1 MRLAGQL
8 LLVSAVTLLLPWAG
22 CQYAREVESA
32 LRAAEADSVAAS
44 ARLLAAALAPA
55 VAPDAAGLQAVAGR
69 SGDLDLYAHPLGAAP
84 TLDGFVEDW
93 GLAAR
98 HLERTGGLEFLVG
111 RRGVAT
117 YVFVAVA
124 GGQPPSALRLTGR
137 DTPLVFPLDA
147 PGPVLGRD
155 GPALDARSRGYW
167 QATSTGWQIEA
178 RVPSSLLEGRLG
190 LQVRDPDGTLRGTTW
205 MERPGRLAA
214 PDAGAQAAL
223 DRLAPPGFRAYLID
237 TAGFLLARSEPATS
251 AAAEAPDGWL
261 DPVFR
266 FALGRRTEADPAPA
280 ARPGQLSG
288 RHVELAA
295 LGTATTRRYA
305 DGATNLLA
313 AAAPVGDGIPPAAI
327 VVMERDTAEIL
338 ALTRAP
344 TRRLLGLSLLA
355 STGAA
360 LALLGFAGW
369 LSWRITRLR
378 DAAGSA
384 VGQRGEVL
392 GSLPGAAAGD
402 ELGDLARQLAGLLGR
417 VREHNL
423 YLQELGGRLAHE
435 LRTPLAVVRSSLDNL
450 EAEASSPG
458 PWLGRAREG
467 VDRMSH
473 LVNALAAA
481 RQMERAIGAAELED
495 FDLGAQLDD
504 MTDAYRALHP
514 EHGFALARPAG
525 PCRIHGAPELIAQA
539 LDKLV
544 DNAVDFAPAGT
555 EIRLELARRRDDW
568 RLAVA
573 NAGSRLPSGAPARLF
588 DSLVSLRGETGKP
601 HLGLGLYIVRLVAER
616 HGGRAGAANLGEDA
630 GVEFYL
636 DLPDASAQRAGYS
649 ESSRQYPERPS

>member
-32 LRAAEADSVAAS
+32 LRAAEADSLAAN

-55 VAPDAAGLQAVAGR
+55 VAPDAAPPRPVAGR
-69 SGDLDLYAHPLGAAP
+69 GGDLDLYAHPLGAAP

-93 GLAAR
+93 GLATR
-98 HLERTGGLEFLVG
+98 HLEQSGGLEFLVG
-111 RRGVAT
+111 RRGLAT
-117 YVFVAVA
+117 YVFVAVS
-124 GGQPPSALRLTGR
+124 GGQPPAALHLAGR
-137 DTPLVFPLDA
+137 DLSLAFPLDA
-147 PGPVLGRD
+147 PGAVLGRD
-155 GPALDARSRGYW
+155 GQALDARSRGYW

-178 RVPSSLLEGRLG
+178 RVPSSLLDGRLG
-190 LQVRDPDGTLRGTTW
+190 LRVRDPDGALRGTTW

-214 PDAGAQAAL
+214 PDAAAQAAL
-223 DRLAPPGFRAYLID
+223 DRLAPAGFRAYLTD
-237 TAGFLLARSEPATS
+237 AAGFLLARSEPATS

-266 FALGRRTEADPAPA
+266 FALGRRIEADPAPA

-305 DGATNLLA
+305 DGAVNLLA
-313 AAAPVGDGIPPAAI
+313 AAAPVGGGVPPAAI

-392 GSLPGAAAGD
+392 GTLPGAAAGD
-402 ELGDLARQLAGLLGR
+402 ELGDLARQLASLLGR

-423 YLQELGGRLAHE
+423 YLQELGSRLAHE

-450 EAEASSPG
+450 EAEAGSPG

-481 RQMERAIGAAELED
+481 RQMERAIGTAELED

-514 EHGFALARPAG
+514 EHSFALARPAG
-525 PCRIHGAPELIAQA
+525 PCRIHGAPELLAQA

-555 EIRLELARRRDDW
+555 EIRLELARRRDGW

-573 NAGSRLPSGAPARLF
+573 NTGSPLPVGAPARLF
-588 DSLVSLRGETGKP
+588 DSLVSLRGEAGKP

-616 HGGRAGAANLGEDA
+616 HGGRAGAANLEDGT
-630 GVEFYL
+630 GVAFYL
-636 DLPDASAQRAGYS
+636 ELPDASAQRAGYS
-649 ESSRQYPERPS
+649 ERPRQYPERPS